1 MDYSK
6 DPSWYNLTK
15 WLIARAMQPTTIVAS
30 IPLRIFSTLGILPQM
45 GRLRT
50 ARTKIFS
57 SLETFSASA
66 LGRLP
71 IASFERSMTKQ
82 TALPSQLAPRLIGR
96 EAAAAYVNLSPTVF
110 DRLVSEGRMPKPRQL
125 TPHRKAWDVRELDV
139 AVDNLPKE
147 GESAGNADDGW
158 DD

>member
-1 MDYSK
+1 MRKYLELRAQHGGQNPQGSI
-6 DPSWYNLTK
+6 PVAEFFNLRYNS
-15 WLIARAMQPTTIVAS
+15 ANGPTTC
-30 IPLRIFSTLGILPQM
+30 
-45 GRLRT
+45 GRT
-50 ARTKIFS
+50 IIFS
-57 SLETFSASA
+57 SLETVSASA

-71 IASFERSMTKQ
+71 VASFEWNMTKQ

-110 DRLVSEGRMPKPRQL
+110 DRLVSDGRMPKPRQL
-125 TPHRKAWDVRELDV
+125 TAHRKAWDVRELDV

-147 GESAGNADDGW
+147 GESEGDADDGW